1 MLKCAS
7 LKPETGAASS
17 AIVVNQSAKRAGS
30 IIDPS
35 SDNNVRDRDMI
46 ASTPKVEQ
54 RMFTS
59 LARVIAYAKSDRGL
73 WRDRST
79 TDLMGGDYALR
90 GKLYI
95 IAAFADVRLMPG
107 FVEPGIRKQ
116 PTQIYFSGA

>member
-17 AIVVNQSAKRAGS
+17 AIVVNQSAKREGS

-54 RMFTS
+54 RMFTW
-59 LARVIAYAKSDRGL
+59 LARVIAYAKSDRDL
-73 WRDRST
+73 WRDRSR
-79 TDLMGGDYALR
+79 TDLSNA
-90 GKLYI
+90 
-95 IAAFADVRLMPG
+95 RL
-107 FVEPGIRKQ
+107 
-116 PTQIYFSGA
+116 